1 MNKLAFTVLFL
12 VSAAAQAVESPWIGL
27 ALGADGKFGGAK
39 INTVIPQSPGDRAG
53 IHAGDEVLAIDET
66 PTTTPQ
72 EVIAAVQRGGVGH
85 HAKLRLVDA
94 KGHTRAV
101 ELVYGVRPDREK
113 MQRDSIL
120 NRPAPD
126 FVPAIQTGAKVP
138 RISTLKGRVV
148 VIDFFATWCGPCIE
162 AMPHIEAM
170 YKSLK
175 DKGVTVLG
183 ISHEEAAVV
192 GGAAGRFHVSYPL
205 AADADEKVTTAYQVF
220 ALPTMV
226 VIDKKGI
233 VREVAVADT
242 DALDAAVASA
252 LKAN

>member
-1 MNKLAFTVLFL
+1 MNKLAFTVVFL
-12 VSAAAQAVESPWIGL
+12 AAASAHAESPWIGL
-27 ALGADGKFGGAK
+27 ALGSDGKFGGAK
-39 INTVIPQSPGDRAG
+39 VNQVIPKSPGERAG
-53 IHAGDEVLAIDET
+53 IHAGDEVIAIDDA
-66 PTTTPQ
+66 PTTSPQ
-72 EVIAAVQRGGVGH
+72 EVIAAVLRGGIGH
-85 HAKLRLVDA
+85 HAKLRLVDE
-94 KGHTRAV
+94 KGHTRAI
-101 ELVYGVRPDREK
+101 ELVYGARPDREK

-126 FVPAIQTGAKVP
+126 FLPKVQVGDKVP
-138 RISTLKGRVV
+138 RISALKGRVV

-170 YKSLK
+170 HKRLK

-183 ISHEEAAVV
+183 VSHEEADVV

-205 AADADEKVTTAYQVF
+205 AADVDEKVSAAYQVF

-226 VIDKKGI
+226 VIDKKGF

>member
-1 MNKLAFTVLFL
+1 MNKLAFAFVALL
-12 VSAAAQAVESPWIGL
+12 GAVAHAESPWIGL
-27 ALGADGKFGGAK
+27 ALGPDGKFGGAK
-39 INTVIPQSPGDRAG
+39 VNSVIPQSPGDRAG
-53 IHAGDEVLAIDET
+53 IHAGDEVVAIDGLMT
-66 PTTTPQ
+66 SSPQ
-72 EVIAAVQRGGVGH
+72 EVIQTVLQGGIGH
-85 HAKLRLVDA
+85 HAKLKLVDD
-94 KGHTRAV
+94 KGHTRNI
-101 ELVYGVRPDREK
+101 ELVYAARPDREK

-126 FVPAIQTGAKVP
+126 FLPAVQTGAKLP

-162 AMPHIEAM
+162 AMPHIEALHQR
-170 YKSLK
+170 LK

-183 ISHEEAAVV
+183 VSHEEADVV

-205 AADADEKVTTAYQVF
+205 AADTDEKVSTAYQVF

-226 VIDKKGI
+226 VIDKKGV

-242 DALDAAVASA
+242 DALDAAVANA
-252 LKAN
+252 LKAY

>member
-1 MNKLAFTVLFL
+1 MNKLAFTFVLL
-12 VSAAAQAVESPWIGL
+12 AAAAAHAESPWIGL
-27 ALGADGKFGGAK
+27 ALGSDGKFGGAK
-39 INTVIPQSPGDRAG
+39 INAVIPQSPGDRAG
-53 IHAGDEVLAIDET
+53 IHAGDEVLAIDGIAT
-66 PTTTPQ
+66 ATAQ
-72 EVIAAVQRGGVGH
+72 EVIAAVLQGGIGH
-85 HAKLRLVDA
+85 HAKLRLVDD
-94 KGHTRAV
+94 KGHTRNL
-101 ELVYGVRPDREK
+101 ELVYAAKPDREK

-126 FVPAIQTGAKVP
+126 FLPAVQTGAKLP

-148 VIDFFATWCGPCIE
+148 VIDFFATWCGPCVE

-170 YKSLK
+170 HKALK

-183 ISHEEAAVV
+183 VSHEEANVV

-205 AADADEKVTTAYQVF
+205 AADVDEKVTTAYGVF

-226 VIDKKGI
+226 VIDKKGF

-242 DALDAAVASA
+242 DALDVAVDKA

>member
-1 MNKLAFTVLFL
+1 MNKLAFAIVALL
-12 VSAAAQAVESPWIGL
+12 GGVAHAESPWIGL

-39 INTVIPQSPGDRAG
+39 VTSVIPSSPGERAG
-53 IHAGDEVLAIDET
+53 IHAGDEVVAIDGLMT
-66 PTTTPQ
+66 ATPQ
-72 EVIAAVQRGGVGH
+72 EVIQTVLQGGIGH
-85 HAKLRLVDA
+85 HAKIKLVDE
-94 KGHTRAV
+94 KGHTRNI
-101 ELVYGVRPDREK
+101 ELTYAARPDREK

-126 FVPAIQTGAKVP
+126 FLPAVQTGGKLP

-148 VIDFFATWCGPCIE
+148 VIDFFATWCGPCVE
-162 AMPHIEAM
+162 AMPHIEALHQR
-170 YKSLK
+170 LK

-183 ISHEEAAVV
+183 VSHEEADVV
-192 GGAAGRFHVSYPL
+192 GAAAGRFHVSYPL
-205 AADADEKVTTAYQVF
+205 AADTDEKVSTAYQVF

-226 VIDKKGI
+226 VIDKKGV

-242 DALDAAVASA
+242 DALDAAVANA

>member
-1 MNKLAFTVLFL
+1 VL
-12 VSAAAQAVESPWIGL
+12 Q
-27 ALGADGKFGGAK
+27 GG
-39 INTVIPQSPGDRAG
+39 I
-53 IHAGDEVLAIDET
+53 
-66 PTTTPQ
+66 
-72 EVIAAVQRGGVGH
+72 GH
-85 HAKLRLVDA
+85 HAKLRLVDD
-94 KGHTRAV
+94 KGHTRNL
-101 ELVYGVRPDREK
+101 ELVYAAKPDREK

-126 FVPAIQTGAKVP
+126 FLPAVQTGAKLP

-148 VIDFFATWCGPCIE
+148 VIDFFATWCGPCVE

-170 YKSLK
+170 HKALK

-183 ISHEEAAVV
+183 VSHEEANVV

-205 AADADEKVTTAYQVF
+205 AADVDEKVTTAYGVF

-226 VIDKKGI
+226 VIDKKGV

-242 DALDAAVASA
+242 DALDVAVDKA

>member
-1 MNKLAFTVLFL
+1 MNKLAFAIVVLL
-12 VSAAAQAVESPWIGL
+12 GAVAHAESPWIGL

-39 INTVIPQSPGDRAG
+39 VNSVIPQSPGDRAG
-53 IHAGDEVLAIDET
+53 IHAGDEVVAIDGLMT
-66 PTTTPQ
+66 ATPQ
-72 EVIAAVQRGGVGH
+72 EVIETVLQGGIGH
-85 HAKLRLVDA
+85 HAKIKVVDDR
-94 KGHTRAV
+94 GHTRNI
-101 ELVYGVRPDREK
+101 ELTYAVRPDREK

-126 FVPAIQTGAKVP
+126 FLLAVRAGAKLP

-148 VIDFFATWCGPCIE
+148 VIDFFATWCGPCVE
-162 AMPHIEAM
+162 AMPHIEALHQR
-170 YKSLK
+170 LK

-183 ISHEEAAVV
+183 VSHEEADVV
-192 GGAAGRFHVSYPL
+192 SGAAARFHVSYPL
-205 AADADEKVTTAYQVF
+205 AADTDEKVSTAYQVF

-226 VIDKKGI
+226 VIDKKGV

-242 DALDAAVASA
+242 DALDAAVANA